1 MIYFLYKYINMPYRP
16 SYDKLPRS
24 KLTKKDLR
32 DLIDQLNE
40 IMVAKDQEMNKRE
53 LEYQFLSD
61 EYDEMLKHKNR
72 IIANLK
78 TGKLM

>member
-1 MIYFLYKYINMPYRP
+1 MPYRP